1 MLRKASAI
9 DALEFARTQGVILAS
24 AKGAV
29 PNVADT
35 IAGEAIRGSWWGHP
49 AGKRI
54 FAALRTLEESDEV
67 LCCLVVAGKR
77 SFVHAR
83 LWPALVRCAARFP
96 PAHLAWTREVH
107 LPSGKH
113 ARRDTPFPEWVPAEV
128 VAQAKAMSEAD
139 ALAALGD
146 WAR

>member
-1 MLRKASAI
+1 M
-9 DALEFARTQGVILAS
+9 DVLEFVRAHGVVLAS
-24 AKGAV
+24 AKGPV
-29 PNVADT
+29 PNVADA
-35 IAGEAIRGSWWGHP
+35 IAGEAIRGSWWAHP
-49 AGKRI
+49 DGKRI

-67 LCCLVVAGKR
+67 LCCQAVAGKR
-77 SFVHAR
+77 TFVHAR

-96 PAHLAWTREVH
+96 AARLAWTREVH

-113 ARRDTPFPEWVPAEV
+113 ARRDIAFPAWVPDA
-128 VAQAKAMSEAD
+128 VAREASALAEAD